1 MSSRDFV
8 LGAAW
13 AVAAASLHAL
23 VPVAVRLLAGH
34 MPVIE
39 IVFFR
44 NFLGLMF
51 FVAYF
56 AWRGFGAMSTARI
69 GLHLQRNLCNF
80 AGMWLWFAAIAAMPI
95 AKAIALH
102 FTEPL
107 MATVLAIAFLGERP
121 ALRRWLAIGAGFV
134 GVLIILRPGAVPFE
148 WPALMALGSAFL
160 YAGTVIYTRML
171 GRTDSPATTT
181 FYYQLMLAAFALPFA
196 VPVWVW
202 PVWADV
208 PGLALLAVAGTAAPY
223 CIIRAFKHAEASAI
237 APFNFLRLPI
247 TAGFAFLLF
256 GETTDAWTW
265 VGAGLIF
272 TAAYLMTRAERRA
285 GRGH

>member
-1 MSSRDFV
+1 MTSRDFV

-13 AVAAASLHAL
+13 AAAAAALHAL
-23 VPVAVRLLAGH
+23 VPVSVRLLSEH
-34 MPVIE
+34 MPPIE

-44 NFLGLMF
+44 NALGLMF
-51 FVAYF
+51 FVAFF
-56 AWRGFGAMSTARI
+56 AWRGLGAMSTAKI

-80 AGMWLWFAAIAAMPI
+80 VGMWLWFAAIAAMPI

-107 MATVLAIAFLGERP
+107 MATVLAILFLGERP

-134 GVLIILRPGAVPFE
+134 GVLIILRPGIIAFQ
-148 WPALMALGSAFL
+148 WPALMVLGSAFL
-160 YAGTVIYTRML
+160 YAGTVIYTRIL
-171 GRTDSPATTT
+171 GRTDSPTTTT

-196 VPVWVW
+196 LPVWVW
-202 PVWADV
+202 PVWDDV

-247 TAGFAFLLF
+247 TAGLAFLLF
-256 GETTDAWTW
+256 GEPTEIWTW

-272 TAAYLMTRAERRA
+272 SAAYLMTRAERRA